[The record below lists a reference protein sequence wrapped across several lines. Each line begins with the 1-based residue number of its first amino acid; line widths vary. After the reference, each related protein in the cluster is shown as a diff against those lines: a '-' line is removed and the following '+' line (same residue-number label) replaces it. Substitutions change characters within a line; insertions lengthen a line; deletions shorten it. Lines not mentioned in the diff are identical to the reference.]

1 MNKQY
6 IYKLEIDNNPDYK
19 IMDIGTLAIEEEDK
33 DFDGG
38 LVYKRKYDIG
48 YYITESQTRDKI
60 TILLKSYEDLGEVIS
75 CRLDFKLM
83 YINQYATKLTCETIL
98 VTSDEDRYLHK
109 ATKIKKIGDLF
120 RYILDGYDW

>member
-60 TILLKSYEDLGEVIS
+60 VILLKSYEDLGEVIS
-75 CRLDFKLM
+75 CRLDFKLT
-83 YINQYATKLTCETIL
+83 YINQYATKLTCETIF
-98 VTSDEDRYLHK
+98 VTSDGEEYLHN
-109 ATKIKKIGDLF
+109 AVKIKEIEKPLQHM
-120 RYILDGYDW
+120 LDDYD

>member
-33 DFDGG
+33 GFDGG

-60 TILLKSYEDLGEVIS
+60 VILLKSYEDLGEVIS
-75 CRLDFKLM
+75 CRLDLKLT
-83 YINQYATKLTCETIL
+83 YINQYATKLVCETIL
-98 VTSDEDRYLHK
+98 TAPNGEEYLHK
-109 ATKIKKIGDLF
+109 AIKIKEVDDPLQH
-120 RYILDGYDW
+120 ILDDYD